1 MKRLA
6 LTFWNLLAG
15 TFLLLVGI
23 GLLGTLVPLR
33 LNDAGTSSLMIG
45 VVGGAYFVGLIIGTR
60 YCDRVIGSF
69 GHIRAFA
76 GLASILSAATLAFP
90 LVPAPLPWAGLRFVS
105 GVCLAGLFT
114 CVESWLNAQASNELR
129 GRILSLYMIALY
141 LGQGLGQMLLPLPDS
156 TGMALFMVCAA
167 FVSLSVVPMAM
178 TRIAAPPPGAWV
190 RLGLRR
196 LYALSPLGAAGAV
209 SSGLILGAFYA
220 LGPVY
225 ARHLGFAVS
234 ETAQFMG
241 LVIVGGLVLQWPVGR
256 LSDRY
261 DRRHAL
267 VAVALAL
274 MSVSAALVTAGLWSA
289 RAALALAPVLGA
301 VVFTLY
307 PLSVAH
313 ANDRLEPAQV
323 VAASAALITAYGVGA
338 AFGPFAAAVLMEV
351 MGPPGLFTFTG
362 IIAGATA
369 IFAIW
374 RMRRRGP
381 VPAEDQVRFLPL
393 PRTTPI
399 AGGLDP
405 RGEAEPLPAEADAQA
420 EPACEQKVESPG

>member
-6 LTFWNLLAG
+6 LTFWHLLLG
-15 TFLLLVGI
+15 TFLLLIGI

-33 LNDAGTSSLMIG
+33 LADAGASNLMIG
-45 VVGGAYFVGLIIGTR
+45 VVGGAYFVGLIVGTR
-60 YCDRVIGSF
+60 SCDRVIGAV

-76 GLASILSAATLAFP
+76 GFASILSAATLAFP
-90 LVPAPLPWAGLRFVS
+90 LIPSPAPWAALRFIS

-114 CVESWLNAQASNELR
+114 CVESWLNAQAGNELR

-141 LGQGLGQMLLPLPDS
+141 LGQGVGQALLPLPDPS
-156 TGMALFMVCAA
+156 GMALFMLCAA
-167 FVSLSVVPMAM
+167 FVSLAVVPVAM

-196 LYALSPLGAAGAV
+196 LYALSPLGAAGAI

-225 ARHLGFAVS
+225 ARHLGFGVG

-241 LVIVGGLVLQWPVGR
+241 LVIVGGLILQWPVGR

-274 MSVSAALVTAGLWSA
+274 IAVSIALVMAGSGSA
-289 RAALALAPVLGA
+289 RAALGLAPALGA
-301 VVFTLY
+301 VAFTLY

-313 ANDRLEPAQV
+313 ANDRLESAQI

-338 AFGPFAAAVLMEV
+338 AMGPPAAAVLMEA
-351 MGPPGLFTFTG
+351 MGPSGLFAFTG
-362 IIAGATA
+362 SIAAATA
-369 IFAIW
+369 LFAIW
-374 RMRRRGP
+374 RMLRRGP
-381 VPAEDQVRFLPL
+381 VPAEEQVRFLPL
-393 PRTTPI
+393 PRTTPV

-405 RGEAEPLPAEADAQA
+405 RGEAEPLADAGGA
-420 EPACEQKVESPG
+420 PAGR

>member
-33 LNDAGTSSLMIG
+33 LNDAGASSLMIG
-45 VVGGAYFVGLIIGTR
+45 IVGGAYFVGLIVGTR
-60 YCDRVIGSF
+60 YCDRIIGAV

-76 GLASILSAATLAFP
+76 GFASILSAATLAFP
-90 LVPAPLPWAGLRFVS
+90 LLASPLPWAGLRFVN

-114 CVESWLNAQASNELR
+114 CVESWLNARASNELR

-141 LGQGLGQMLLPLPDS
+141 LGQGVGQMLLPLPDPS
-156 TGMALFMVCAA
+156 GMALFMLCAA
-167 FVSLSVVPMAM
+167 FVSLSVAPVAM
-178 TRIAAPPPGAWV
+178 TRISAPPPGAWA

-196 LYALSPLGAAGAV
+196 LYALSPLGAAGAI

-225 ARHLGFAVS
+225 ARHLGFGIG
-234 ETAQFMG
+234 ETAQFMS
-241 LVIVGGLVLQWPVGR
+241 LVIVGGLILQWPVGR

-267 VAVALAL
+267 VAVAIAL
-274 MSVSAALVTAGLWSA
+274 VVVSAALVAAGMWST
-289 RAALALAPVLGA
+289 RAALLLAPMLGA

-313 ANDRLEPAQV
+313 ANDRLEPAQI
-323 VAASAALITAYGVGA
+323 VAASAALITAYGAGA
-338 AFGPFAAAVLMEV
+338 AFGPPAAAVLMEII
-351 MGPPGLFTFTG
+351 GPSGLFTFTG
-362 IIAGATA
+362 VCAAATA
-369 IFAIW
+369 AFAVW

-381 VPAEDQVRFLPL
+381 VPAEEQVRFLPL
-393 PRTTPI
+393 PRTTPV

-405 RGEAEPLPAEADAQA
+405 RGDAQPLP
-420 EPACEQKVESPG
+420 EPGKAPAAL

>member
-15 TFLLLVGI
+15 TFLLLIGI

-33 LNDAGTSSLMIG
+33 LNDAGASSLMIG
-45 VVGGAYFVGLIIGTR
+45 VVGGAYFVGLIVGTR
-60 YCDRVIGSF
+60 HCDRIIGAV

-76 GLASILSAATLAFP
+76 GFASILSAATLAFP
-90 LVPAPLPWAGLRFVS
+90 LLASPLPWAGLRFIT

-114 CVESWLNAQASNELR
+114 CVESWLNVRASNELR

-141 LGQGLGQMLLPLPDS
+141 LGQGVGQMLLPLPDPS
-156 TGMALFMVCAA
+156 GMVLFMLCAA
-167 FVSLSVVPMAM
+167 FVSLSVAPVAM
-178 TRIAAPPPGAWV
+178 TRISAPPPGAWA

-220 LGPVY
+220 LGPLY
-225 ARHLGFAVS
+225 ARHLGFGVG
-234 ETAQFMG
+234 ETAQFMS
-241 LVIVGGLVLQWPVGR
+241 LVIVGGLILQWPVGR

-261 DRRHAL
+261 DRRRALVGVAFALVVVSGAL
-267 VAVALAL
+267 VA
-274 MSVSAALVTAGLWSA
+274 AGMWSG
-289 RAALALAPVLGA
+289 RAALLLAPLLGA
-301 VVFTLY
+301 AAFTLY

-313 ANDRLEPAQV
+313 ANDRLEPAQI

-338 AFGPFAAAVLMEV
+338 AFGPPAAAVLMETI
-351 MGPPGLFTFTG
+351 GPSGLFTFTG
-362 IIAGATA
+362 VCAGATA
-369 IFAIW
+369 IFAVW

-381 VPAEDQVRFLPL
+381 VPAEEQVRFLPL
-393 PRTTPI
+393 PRTTPV

-405 RGEAEPLPAEADAQA
+405 RADAPPLPERGEATTAP
-420 EPACEQKVESPG
+420 

>member
-15 TFLLLVGI
+15 TFLLLIGI

-33 LNDAGTSSLMIG
+33 LNDAGASSLMIG
-45 VVGGAYFVGLIIGTR
+45 VVGGAYFVGLIVGTRHCDRIIGT
-60 YCDRVIGSF
+60 V

-76 GLASILSAATLAFP
+76 GFASILSAATLAFP
-90 LVPAPLPWAGLRFVS
+90 LLASPLPWAGLRFIT

-114 CVESWLNAQASNELR
+114 CVESWLNVRASNELR

-141 LGQGLGQMLLPLPDS
+141 LGQGVGQMLLPLPDPS
-156 TGMALFMVCAA
+156 GMVLFMLCAA
-167 FVSLSVVPMAM
+167 FVSLSVAPVAM
-178 TRIAAPPPGAWV
+178 TRISAPPPGAWA

-220 LGPVY
+220 LGPLY
-225 ARHLGFAVS
+225 ARHLGFGVG
-234 ETAQFMG
+234 ETAQFMS
-241 LVIVGGLVLQWPVGR
+241 LVIVGGLILQWPVGR

-261 DRRHAL
+261 DRRRALVGVAFALVVVSGAL
-267 VAVALAL
+267 VA
-274 MSVSAALVTAGLWSA
+274 AGMWSG
-289 RAALALAPVLGA
+289 RAALLLAPLLGA
-301 VVFTLY
+301 AAFTLY

-313 ANDRLEPAQV
+313 ANDRLEPAQI

-338 AFGPFAAAVLMEV
+338 AFGPPAAAVLMETI
-351 MGPPGLFTFTG
+351 GPSGLFTFTG
-362 IIAGATA
+362 VCAGATA
-369 IFAIW
+369 IFAVW

-381 VPAEDQVRFLPL
+381 VPAEEQVRFLPL
-393 PRTTPI
+393 PRTTPV

-405 RGEAEPLPAEADAQA
+405 RADAPPLPERGEATTAP
-420 EPACEQKVESPG
+420 

>member
-6 LTFWNLLAG
+6 LTFWNLLVG

-33 LNDAGTSSLMIG
+33 LNDAGAGSLMIG
-45 VVGGAYFVGLIIGTR
+45 LVGGIYFVGLIVGTR
-60 YCDRVIGSF
+60 YCDRVIAGV

-76 GLASILSAATLAFP
+76 GFASLLSAAVLAFP
-90 LVPAPLPWAGLRFVS
+90 LMPAALPWAGLRFVT

-141 LGQGLGQMLLPLPDS
+141 LGQGFGQTLLPLPDPS
-156 TGMALFMVCAA
+156 GMVLFMVCAA
-167 FVSLSVVPMAM
+167 FVSLAVVPVAM
-178 TRIAAPPPGAWV
+178 TRITAPAPGAWV

-196 LYALSPLGAAGAV
+196 LYALSPLGAAGAA

-225 ARHLGFAVS
+225 ARNLGFAVG
-234 ETAQFMG
+234 ETAQFMA

-256 LSDRY
+256 LSDRC
-261 DRRHAL
+261 DRRHAM

-274 MSVSAALVTAGLWSA
+274 VAVSAGLVTAGLWSA
-289 RAALALAPVLGA
+289 YAALALAPLLGA
-301 VVFTLY
+301 VAFTLY

-338 AFGPFAAAVLMEV
+338 AFGPPAAAVLMEA
-351 MGPPGLFTFTG
+351 MGPSGLFTFTG
-362 IIAGATA
+362 LIGAATA
-369 IFAIW
+369 MFAIW

-381 VPAEDQVRFLPL
+381 VPAQDQVRFLPL
-393 PRTTPI
+393 PRTTPV

-405 RGEAEPLPAEADAQA
+405 RGEAEPLPGQDEVRASG
-420 EPACEQKVESPG
+420 P

>member
-1 MKRLA
+1 MRRLA

-33 LNDAGTSSLMIG
+33 LADAGTSNLMIG
-45 VVGGAYFVGLIIGTR
+45 VVGGAYFVGLIVGTR
-60 YCDRVIGSF
+60 SCDVVIGAI

-76 GLASILSAATLAFP
+76 GFASILSAAMLAFP
-90 LVPAPLPWAGLRFVS
+90 LLPAALPWAGMRFVC
-105 GVCLAGLFT
+105 GFCLAGLFT
-114 CVESWLNAQASNELR
+114 CVESWLNAQASNDTR

-141 LGQGLGQMLLPLPDS
+141 LGQGLGQMLLPLPDAS
-156 TGMALFMVCAA
+156 GMVLFMLSAA
-167 FVSLSVVPMAM
+167 FVSLAVVPVAM
-178 TRIAAPPPGAWV
+178 IRIAAPAPERWV

-196 LYALSPLGAAGAV
+196 LYALSPLGAAGAA

-220 LGPVY
+220 MGPVY
-225 ARHLGFAVS
+225 ARHLGFGIA

-274 MSVSAALVTAGLWSA
+274 MAVSSALVAAGTWSA
-289 RAALALAPVLGA
+289 GSALALAPVLGA
-301 VVFTLY
+301 VAFTLY

-313 ANDRLEPAQV
+313 ANDRLEPAQI

-338 AFGPFAAAVLMEV
+338 AFGPPAAAVLMEAI
-351 MGPPGLFTFTG
+351 GPAGLFAFTG
-362 IIAGATA
+362 LVAGATA
-369 IFAIW
+369 FFAVW
-374 RMRRRGP
+374 RMLRRGP
-381 VPAEDQVRFLPL
+381 VPSEDQVRFLPL
-393 PRTTPI
+393 PRTTPV

-405 RGEAEPLPAEADAQA
+405 RGEAASAAHQGEVLPR
-420 EPACEQKVESPG
+420 S